1 MMAAVED
8 PPDAIAVY
16 GTLRR
21 GQRNHRLLGGA
32 QFLGIGYVSGALFDM
47 PQTPLREYA
56 YPALVEGPGRVA
68 VEVYRLPGDE
78 VLAALDALEL
88 YDPSDEAG
96 SEYLRRAV
104 AVFEGPV
111 SRAYAYLYHGARE
124 ELGGAI
130 ATGDWLASLED

>member
-1 MMAAVED
+1 VHT
-8 PPDAIAVY
+8 DAIAVY

-21 GQRNHRLLGGA
+21 GQRNHRLLEGA
-32 QFLGIGYVSGALFDM
+32 EFLGIGYVSGALFDM

-56 YPALVEGPGRVA
+56 YPALVEGHGRVA
-68 VEVYRLPGDE
+68 VEVFRLASAE
-78 VLAALDALEL
+78 MLAALDALEL

-96 SEYLRRAV
+96 SEYLRRTV
-104 AVFEGPV
+104 EVLDGPV
-111 SRAYAYLYHGARE
+111 SRAYAYLYHGPPE